1 MHNAGPTIIG
11 HNSNYKIVSFSGITP
26 LHIAMMNDDKPCVD
40 ALLRHGADPKMLV
53 RLLSPE
59 LLSYARAYIRTT
71 VCQCFNFGI
80 KAI

>member
-1 MHNAGPTIIG
+1 MILLVFQKLEEIITIF
-11 HNSNYKIVSFSGITP
+11 VSFSGITP

-59 LLSYARAYIRTT
+59 LLS
-71 VCQCFNFGI
+71 
-80 KAI
+80 